1 VILSLI
7 APAAA
12 GAFYFWVINMT
23 RYLCVLIGG
32 GLGAVARYALGSA
45 VSARYAGRFP
55 LATFLIN
62 ISGSFLIGL
71 LMAIFNTRLPVTHTN
86 WRLLLVTGVLG
97 GFTTFSSF
105 EYESLVA
112 VKSGNP
118 YLAVIYIFCSVGIGF
133 LAA

>member
-1 VILSLI
+1 M
-7 APAAA
+7 
-12 GAFYFWVINMT
+12 INLT

-32 GLGAVARYALGSA
+32 AFGAVARYAVGSI
-45 VSARYAGRFP
+45 VSARYASRFP

-62 ISGSFLIGL
+62 ISGSFMIGL

-86 WRLLLVTGVLG
+86 WRLLLVTGVVG

-112 VKSGNP
+112 VRSGNP
-118 YLAVIYIFCSVGIGF
+118 QLALIYIFCSVGIGF
-133 LAA
+133 LAAWFGGWLVLRR